1 MVTAVIGS
9 ELFAFSID
17 LWERSVSIMRTA
29 SGNASTSKLPLLF
42 STVVLL
48 AIAATV
54 LVARGSDLPVMPPMV
69 VSVTQ
74 ATQDGISK
82 VNLLTDDSHLFL
94 TEGPAT
100 QVITKLSLK
109 TLDRSEIASP
119 FATVRVLDISPDGAR
134 LLVSATQTGPSDNEF
149 WSLPVA
155 TGSPERVGD
164 LTGRDASWS
173 IDGKQIVFSKGSI
186 LFLASSTGKQVK
198 ELLTA
203 KGSVFAP
210 RFSPDGQRI
219 RFTLSDNDQNTT
231 TLWEIGQDG
240 SSPHALLTD
249 WRFGSMA
256 CCGSWSADGRYYIF
270 QVTQKALY
278 TDTTITSLFALS
290 DTGHTS
296 DEHASIP
303 VALTRGPMSF
313 GSASPARDNK
323 NIWAIGVRP
332 VGEVVKYDLATK
344 QFLPVAGGLSATDVD
359 FSSDGKWVTY
369 VALPEGTLWRSH
381 TDGTQRLQLTVA
393 PELAALPRWSP
404 DGKQIGYVSMQPGKP
419 GKISIIPADGGTSH
433 EILADHGSQIDV
445 NWSPDGTRIMFGD
458 FAHDAEQL
466 SIRVLDLKT
475 HKAIAVPG
483 SEGLFSPRWSPDGR
497 YIAALSRDNTV
508 LKLYDFKSQRWS
520 DWLITAAG
528 SVNYP
533 VWSADSKYIFFD
545 DFVNNDESIRR
556 VRLGEKNSERVF
568 VLGRIERYMG
578 AFGPWSGR
586 TPDGSWMFVR
596 DRSTQEVYKL
606 SVELP

>member
-1 MVTAVIGS
+1 M
-9 ELFAFSID
+9 
-17 LWERSVSIMRTA
+17 SIMRTA
-29 SGNASTSKLPLLF
+29 SEKASASKLPFLF

-48 AIAATV
+48 AVAATAV
-54 LVARGSDLPVMPPMV
+54 VARGSDLPLSSPKV

-74 ATQDGISK
+74 ATHDGISK
-82 VNLLTDDSHLFL
+82 VNLLTDDSHLYL
-94 TEGPAT
+94 TEEPAT

-109 TLDRSEIASP
+109 GPDRSVIASP
-119 FATVRVLDISPDGAR
+119 FAKVRVLDLSPDGTR
-134 LLVSATQTGPSDNEF
+134 LLVSAIQAGPGDNEF

-155 TGSPERVGD
+155 AGSPERVGD
-164 LTGRDASWS
+164 LTGRDAAWS
-173 IDGKQIVFSKGSI
+173 IDGKQIVLSKGSI
-186 LFLASSTGKQVK
+186 LFLASSTGKQVR
-198 ELLTA
+198 ELFTA
-203 KGSVFAP
+203 NGSVFAP

-231 TLWEIGQDG
+231 TLWEIGRDG
-240 SSPHALLTD
+240 SSPHALLAD
-249 WRFGSMA
+249 WQFASMA

-270 QVTQKALY
+270 QVTQKVLY
-278 TDTTITSLFALS
+278 TDTTITSLWVLS
-290 DTGHTS
+290 DPGRSSH
-296 DEHASIP
+296 EHASIP
-303 VALTRGPMSF
+303 VALTGGPMSF
-313 GSASPARDNK
+313 GSASPSRDNK

-344 QFLPVAGGLSATDVD
+344 QFVPVAGGISATDVD

-381 TDGTQRLQLTVA
+381 ADGTQRLQLTAA

-404 DGKQIGYVSMQPGKP
+404 DGKQIGYVSMQPGKL

-433 EILADHGSQIDV
+433 EILPDSGSQIDV

-466 SIRVLDLKT
+466 SIQVLDLKT
-475 HKAIAVPG
+475 HKAVAVPG

-508 LKLYDFKSQRWS
+508 LKLFDFKSQQWS

-533 VWSADSKYIFFD
+533 VWSADGKYIFFD

-556 VRLGEKNSERVF
+556 VKVGEKNSERVF
-568 VLGRIERYMG
+568 VLGRIERYVG